1 MLHSLFAFYKELKL
15 LFHIL
20 ADAGEVGFHGFA
32 VVALDDV
39 KKFSHL
45 RLDFHQLLRGVG
57 VEEYLADKV
66 IVFRHETACY
76 LHVAFEGCARRFL
89 MLHHS
94 GKCQCGGKGYG
105 ERIGYGLQDGSSFC
119 INDRAVLVYGTESVI
134 LEPLGEEQHQVQVL
148 LGLETLP
155 PWLLPECPSAGDSQT
170 SCP

>member
-1 MLHSLFAFYKELKL
+1 M

-66 IVFRHETACY
+66 IVFRHETAGY

-105 ERIGYGLQDGSSFC
+105 ERIGYGFIML
-119 INDRAVLVYGTESVI
+119 
-134 LEPLGEEQHQVQVL
+134 LECVFYNVQV
-148 LGLETLP
+148 EP
-155 PWLLPECPSAGDSQT
+155 
-170 SCP
+170 